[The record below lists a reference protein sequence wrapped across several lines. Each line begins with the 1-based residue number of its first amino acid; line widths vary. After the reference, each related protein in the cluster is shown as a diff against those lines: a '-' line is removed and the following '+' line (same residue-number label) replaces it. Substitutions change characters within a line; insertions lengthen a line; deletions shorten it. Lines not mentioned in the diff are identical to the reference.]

1 MIQESN
7 GPGLTAAATM
17 ILFSTHQRSPN
28 AMTVL
33 TRRPFRSL
41 LILALAALAF
51 PTIAR
56 ADKKEFLALTQQIA
70 TLQGQVAEAEQA
82 RLDTQKELRRITDL
96 LVEQS
101 AVLKKLQQD
110 LKIQDERA
118 MVGIKDQQERLS
130 AISDRLRTA
139 PPVAAVSGAQG
150 LPPGAGTPGGS
161 DAIPNP
167 SSAQPPSIA
176 PRDLYQQAYSDF
188 ARKNYD
194 LSIQGFQEYL
204 RLYRDTDLADNAQY
218 WVGECLQAQSKYED
232 AVTAFNALLRDFPA
246 SDKIPDARYK
256 KGVALEALGRKSQA
270 ILEYRFV
277 VERFPGSPA
286 ARLAREKLGQ
296 P

>member
-1 MIQESN
+1 
-7 GPGLTAAATM
+7 M
-17 ILFSTHQRSPN
+17 ILFPRRTPPSRYRAYPPHITRGSETLMTHTKSRLRTI
-28 AMTVL
+28 AL
-33 TRRPFRSL
+33 
-41 LILALAALAF
+41 LALASLAI
-51 PTIAR
+51 PGTAR

-82 RLDTQKELRRITDL
+82 RADAQKDLKRIMDM

-101 AVLKKLQQD
+101 ALLKKVQQD
-110 LKIQDERA
+110 LKVQDERT
-118 MVGIKDQQERLS
+118 MVAIKEQQERLS
-130 AISDRLRTA
+130 DLSDRLRTTLQA
-139 PPVAAVSGAQG
+139 PQPSAGLGTVPAGA
-150 LPPGAGTPGGS
+150 PNATPQ
-161 DAIPNP
+161 AP
-167 SSAQPPSIA
+167 AIA

-218 WVGECLQAQSKYED
+218 WIGECLQAQSKYED
-232 AVTAFNALLRDFPA
+232 AVTAFNALLRDFID

-270 ILEYRFV
+270 VLEYRFV
-277 VERFPGSPA
+277 VERFPNSPA

>member
-1 MIQESN
+1 
-7 GPGLTAAATM
+7 
-17 ILFSTHQRSPN
+17 
-28 AMTVL
+28 MTIAPHPHNLLRAIIAFVFFL
-33 TRRPFRSL
+33 SL
-41 LILALAALAF
+41 PSA
-51 PTIAR
+51 AR

-82 RLDTQKELRRITDL
+82 RIDAQKDIRRLMDMLI
-96 LVEQS
+96 EQQ
-101 AVLKKLQQD
+101 AILKRIQQD

-118 MVGIKDQQERLS
+118 MVAIRDQQERLS
-130 AISDRLRTA
+130 EISDRLRTSQQAPQALPPAA
-139 PPVAAVSGAQG
+139 PPGGA
-150 LPPGAGTPGGS
+150 
-161 DAIPNP
+161 
-167 SSAQPPSIA
+167 PPSPNGA
-176 PRDLYQQAYSDF
+176 PMAAMPPRDLYQQAYSDF

-194 LSIQGFQEYL
+194 LAIQGFQEYL

-218 WVGECLQAQSKYED
+218 WIGECLQAQSKYED
-232 AVTAFNALLRDFPA
+232 AVTAFNALLRDFVS